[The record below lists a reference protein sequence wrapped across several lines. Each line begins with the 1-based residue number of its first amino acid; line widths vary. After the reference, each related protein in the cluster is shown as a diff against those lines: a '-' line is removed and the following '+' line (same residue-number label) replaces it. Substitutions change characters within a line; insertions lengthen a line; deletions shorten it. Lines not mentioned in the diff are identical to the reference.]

1 MFPGWRLKTIHN
13 HSILEDVTI
22 IIIFFHTILEK
33 HPSYLDKLEGVACLL
48 FQDIIP
54 ATQHLGWIQKIAEE
68 FGAKNKK
75 KKRLKGFYIV
85 HYCWSLLKW
94 NTDWKCM
101 KPGTWLRIRK
111 PGTVSWQNSFEHVPS
126 KFISLGNGFTMLA
139 KVGPR
144 KVADNDCTVL
154 SSDWDVKWCPCKL
167 LQIPSHSS
175 KAYIL
180 MLRKALH
187 ASWLPQSAAGFLL
200 AWKVSEKDKVI
211 NGWKWKKAQ
220 LSARDKRYKW
230 SAEPLFFILY
240 FPIRIPNLHNIMK
253 M

>member
-22 IIIFFHTILEK
+22 IIIFFHAILEK
-33 HPSYLDKLEGVACLL
+33 HPCYLGRLEGFACLL

-54 ATQHLGWIQKIAEE
+54 ATQHLGWMQKIAKE

-111 PGTVSWQNSFEHVPS
+111 SGTVSWQNSFEHVPS
-126 KFISLGNGFTMLA
+126 KFISLGNGGTQKSRGQRLYSPFKRLRCQVMSMQIASNSFTPFKSIHPHA
-139 KVGPR
+139 KKSTAR
-144 KVADNDCTVL
+144 FMVATICRWL
-154 SSDWDVKWCPCKL
+154 SSGMKGQWKG
-167 LQIPSHSS
+167 QSHQWLKMKEGSTLS
-175 KAYIL
+175 KRPEIQVVRGAFV
-180 MLRKALH
+180 LH
-187 ASWLPQSAAGFLL
+187 PVLPHQDTQPGELWVA
-200 AWKVSEKDKVI
+200 
-211 NGWKWKKAQ
+211 
-220 LSARDKRYKW
+220 
-230 SAEPLFFILY
+230 
-240 FPIRIPNLHNIMK
+240 
-253 M
+253 